1 MSDTALREGRDSN
14 RDPVVPWWA
23 SEDFWRK
30 TAIWV
35 TAVMFIVLIGLTFDT
50 LPKIGAGSARVPNYS
65 VINQR
70 IYYRWSD
77 TRHMQVPAIGEA
89 APLFGATL
97 SSTDADALVTHGK
110 LTFQAKNCMNC
121 HTILGNGAYY
131 APDLTKSWLDPAW
144 AGESVREDLME
155 RFLLDPT
162 TNARGYG
169 TNRRMPNLA
178 LTKDEARALIAFLK
192 WTSAIDTNGFPR
204 NFTPI
209 RQEGDR

>member
-1 MSDTALREGRDSN
+1 MNDTPSEPPPAT
-14 RDPVVPWWA
+14 PWWA
-23 SEDFWRK
+23 SEDAWRK
-30 TAIWV
+30 IAIWV
-35 TAVMFIVLIGLTFDT
+35 TAVMFVVLIGLTFDSI
-50 LPKIGAGSARVPNYS
+50 PKITAGSARVPAYE

-70 IYYRWSD
+70 IYYRFSQE
-77 TRHMQVPAIGEA
+77 RKLPVPVIGDA
-89 APLFGATL
+89 APLFGIPL
-97 SSTDADALVTHGK
+97 SAADAQALVSHGK

-121 HTILGNGAYY
+121 HTILGNGAYF

-144 AGESVREDLME
+144 AGESAREGLME

-169 TNRRMPNLA
+169 TTRRMPNLG
-178 LTKDEARALIAFLK
+178 LTIDEARAVIAFLK

-209 RQEGDR
+209 VQEGDR